1 VNANQLKQNV
11 IDELEFE
18 PSIDAAH
25 IGVAVE
31 ESVVTLTG
39 HVATYAEKT
48 ALEEAVRRVR
58 GVKGIAQEVVVR
70 PAGTNLTA
78 DDEIAK
84 QALHMLNWHVL
95 VPSDAVQVKVE
106 HGRLT
111 LSGNVEWHYQR
122 NAAADAVKNL
132 FGVSGVT
139 NSIRVVQPESAASD
153 VKMMIESALKRTAEV
168 EANAIQVTVAD
179 GTVTLEGK
187 GKDWAERMAVERAAW
202 SAPGVYDVED
212 LMTIA

>member
-1 VNANQLKQNV
+1 MNANQLKQNV

-139 NSIRVVQPESAASD
+139 NSIRVVPPESAASD

-187 GKDWAERMAVERAAW
+187 VKDWAERMAVERAAW

>member
-1 VNANQLKQNV
+1 MNANQLKQNV

-18 PSIDAAH
+18 PSIEVAH

-139 NSIRVVQPESAASD
+139 NSIRVVPPKSAASD

-187 GKDWAERMAVERAAW
+187 VKDWAERMAVERAAW